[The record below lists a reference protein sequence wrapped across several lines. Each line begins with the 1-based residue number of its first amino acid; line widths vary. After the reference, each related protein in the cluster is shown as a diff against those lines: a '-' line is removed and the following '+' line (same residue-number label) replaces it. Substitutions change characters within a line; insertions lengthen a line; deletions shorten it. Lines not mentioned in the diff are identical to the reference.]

1 MTISVPN
8 YVTKCVAKLENN
20 GFEAYVVGGAVRDC
34 IMGNTPSDWDIATN
48 ADVKTVGNLFPK
60 HFDTGIKHG
69 TVTVLSD
76 GNAVEITTYRIDGI
90 YSDSRHPEKVTFT
103 DRIELDLSRRDFTVN
118 AIAYNEKRGIVD
130 PYGGINDIEKRIIR
144 TVGNPDKRFNEDA
157 LRIMRCVRFSAKLD
171 FEIEEKTFSSV
182 KRNAFLLK
190 NISAE
195 RIKHELDLFLLSQ
208 RKEKLLAKS
217 GICDVILPEL
227 QRCFDVEQN
236 NPHHCYN
243 VGEHTFKA
251 LENAQGNLY
260 VRYAVLLHDIGKTD
274 TKTTDENGVDHFY
287 SHSLRSYDMAREILN
302 RLKMD
307 NKTKDYVLT
316 LIKCHD
322 IRPEPNT
329 KSLKRFLRKHPNID
343 FYDYTAVRKAD
354 VMGQDPS
361 VLNKSLENISELQKA
376 YEKIIFEKQPFLP
389 KDLEIDGN
397 DLKKIGFCGKEIGDI
412 ISMLLDTVLD
422 NPSLNDKNTL
432 YNLAKDIY
440 SRR

>member
-1 MTISVPN
+1 MKISVPS
-8 YVTKCVAKLENN
+8 YVTKCIATLENN
-20 GFEAYVVGGAVRDC
+20 GFEAYIVGGAVRDC

-48 ADVKTVGNLFPK
+48 ATAETVGNLFPK

-76 GNAVEITTYRIDGI
+76 GFAVEITTYRIDGI

-103 DRIELDLSRRDFTVN
+103 DSIEKDLSRRDFTVN
-118 AIAYNEKRGIVD
+118 AIAYNEKRGIID
-130 PYGGINDIEKRIIR
+130 PYGGLNDIENRIIR
-144 TVGNPDKRFNEDA
+144 TVGDADKRFNEDA
-157 LRIMRCVRFSAKLD
+157 LRIIRCVRFSAKLD
-171 FEIEEKTFSSV
+171 FEIDEKTFSSV
-182 KRNAFLLK
+182 KRNANLLK

-208 RKEKLLAKS
+208 RKEKLLIKS
-217 GICDVILPEL
+217 GICSVILPEVE
-227 QRCFDVEQN
+227 RCFDIEQN

-251 LENAQGNLY
+251 LENAKGNLY
-260 VRYAVLLHDIGKTD
+260 VRYAVLLHDIGKPD

-287 SHSLRSYDMAREILN
+287 NHPLRSCDIAREILN
-302 RLKMD
+302 RLKTD

-322 IRPEPNT
+322 IRPEPNA
-329 KSLKRFLRKHPNID
+329 KSLKRFLRKYPNID
-343 FYDYTAVRKAD
+343 FYDYITVRKAD
-354 VMGQDPS
+354 VMGQNPS
-361 VLNKSLENISELQKA
+361 IINNSLEKISILEKV

-397 DLKKIGFCGKEIGDI
+397 DLKEIGFCGKEIGDT
-412 ISMLLDTVLD
+412 ISTLLDTVLD